1 MKKFS
6 DFLQEDSPLPLQETI
21 LGKAATVLQQRK
33 HEAAKK
39 LMIQKLNDVQRECK
53 DGVQIREVEAKLNV
67 LLKALFHMASALK
80 SSPEMSSAT
89 FNAAAVQYFLDPKRK
104 S

>member
-1 MKKFS
+1 
-6 DFLQEDSPLPLQETI
+6 
-21 LGKAATVLQQRK
+21 VLQQRE

-39 LMIQKLNDVQRECK
+39 MMIQKLNNVQRECR
-53 DGVQIREVEAKLNV
+53 DGVQARDAEVKLNV
-67 LLKALFHMASALK
+67 LLKALFHLASALK